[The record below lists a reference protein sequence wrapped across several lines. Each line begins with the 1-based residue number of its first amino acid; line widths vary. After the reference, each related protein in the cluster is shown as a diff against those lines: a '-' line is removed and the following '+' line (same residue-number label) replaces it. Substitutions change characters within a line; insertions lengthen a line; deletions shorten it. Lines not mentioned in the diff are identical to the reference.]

1 MTSNK
6 DSDCHNEERVLELLR
21 MVQQDLEIKGE
32 TIQLVHKRTDNLEDR
47 HEQTLELVQLL
58 GERINNIWKALGRM
72 GKAME
77 EV

>member
-6 DSDCHNEERVLELLR
+6 DIDCHNEERVLELLR